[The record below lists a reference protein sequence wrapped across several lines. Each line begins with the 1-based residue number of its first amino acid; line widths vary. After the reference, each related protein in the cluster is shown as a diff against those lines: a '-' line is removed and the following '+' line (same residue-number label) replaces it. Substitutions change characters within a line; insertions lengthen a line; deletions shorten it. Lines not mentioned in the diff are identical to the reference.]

1 MLCLPL
7 LTDDK
12 TTSLCPPIT
21 LMCQNYQPSWH
32 QQGWSWAFTRRHQ
45 GTTCFIW
52 RFCVHPKPNMD
63 VCHTLRH
70 QQLRLSS
77 GHANTHTPQ
86 GSHVP
91 NRADSPELCIN
102 TAACYRLHRQG
113 YFPII
118 LPIRLKRR
126 GSTSGKV
133 IYLFYV

>member
-1 MLCLPL
+1 MTKPQAFVHQLHLCVR
-7 LTDDK
+7 
-12 TTSLCPPIT
+12 TTSPAGINKAGAGLSP
-21 LMCQNYQPSWH
+21 
-32 QQGWSWAFTRRHQ
+32 G
-45 GTTCFIW
+45 GTKALHVSFGI
-52 RFCVHPKPNMD
+52 CVHPKPNMD
-63 VCHTLRH
+63 TCHTLRH

-86 GSHVP
+86 GSHRP

-118 LPIRLKRR
+118 LPMRLKRR